1 LTPGHIALWIKVFD
15 YLTEQKIN
23 FSIPGYDPITLNVRF
38 DSINDITDILMNVRV
53 NLLTTVP
60 NNGNAEAAL

>member
-1 LTPGHIALWIKVFD
+1 VFD

-23 FSIPGYDPITLNVRF
+23 FSIPGYDPIALNVRF

-60 NNGNAEAAL
+60 DDENAEEALEN